1 MNGPLKNKLVKVF
14 VALQSDLR
22 IYSSQGGNCQNKPNF
37 KSRKTIPTFHIRGFI
52 DLKGTLVN
60 WA

>member
-52 DLKGTLVN
+52 DLKV
-60 WA
+60 